1 MNILYKGELVMNK
14 LQDLYARKVYLEALI
29 REASINGEANNRIER
44 LEDKLRDIERE
55 INVENIRAYS

>member
-1 MNILYKGELVMNK
+1 MNK

-29 REASINGEANNRIER
+29 REASINGEATQKIER

>member
-1 MNILYKGELVMNK
+1 MNK

-29 REASINGEANNRIER
+29 REASINGEANSRIER

-55 INVENIRAYS
+55 INIENMRAYS